1 MFRGTSKECPRSS
14 NWRWFKEKDKIRT
27 LGNEKQF
34 FASGFVMK
42 EKTRLLRKEGLG
54 EWAKGCGVSVTLAL
68 VSTHCKLLRSTS
80 SQSLTAGAPAWIG
93 NVYGTNP
100 HQWHLSISS
109 SDHLS
114 IPSSDHPSIWGSGVG
129 GGRGHGRVLGRR
141 HSSGLVRLCLRD
153 PSSPCGKTQKMRFLS
168 FVKGFQTWWQKA
180 VFRAGNYYCSSL
192 GAFSPGQV
200 GDSAVNEDKKIPF
213 TIAYMWNKKT

>member
-100 HQWHLSISS
+100 HQWHLIFWSS
-109 SDHLS
+109 QHPIIWSSQHLRL
-114 IPSSDHPSIWGSGVG
+114 WSGW
-129 GGRGHGRVLGRR
+129 RARAR
-141 HSSGLVRLCLRD
+141 
-153 PSSPCGKTQKMRFLS
+153 PCPGKEAQ
-168 FVKGFQTWWQKA
+168 Q
-180 VFRAGNYYCSSL
+180 RAGPALPAWPLFSLWKNTENEIPLLCERLSNLMTKGSIQSWKLLLFFSGGIQSRTGWRFSSKW
-192 GAFSPGQV
+192 G
-200 GDSAVNEDKKIPF
+200 
-213 TIAYMWNKKT
+213 